1 MILLNFAHPI
11 TDEQLRQL
19 EALLGQ
25 PVTRVVDVPAHFD
38 TGGPFVEQTV
48 ALVDRA
54 AQLAGLTPE
63 TWQTVPLLVNPPSL
77 NFITAALLA
86 ELHGRAGYF
95 PPILRTRPLPDAIP
109 PRFEVAEVINLQR
122 LREAARGRR

>member
-1 MILLNFAHPI
+1 MLLLNFAHPL
-11 TDEQLRQL
+11 TETHLRQL

-25 PVTRVVDVPAHFD
+25 PVARVVDVPAHFD
-38 TGGPFVEQTV
+38 TARPFVEQTV

-63 TWQTVPLLVNPPSL
+63 TWQTAPLLVNPPSL
-77 NFITAALLA
+77 NFITATLLA

-95 PPILRTRPLPDAIP
+95 PPILRTRPLPDAVP
-109 PRFEVAEVINLQR
+109 PRFEVVEVINLNA